1 MKPAKERG
9 RAQKIKKYLAFLGI
23 LLAISLA
30 ANKTFALSL
39 KEFFEQP
46 LPNVL
51 EFMDKAGIWI
61 KNWSFEAWEFL
72 KNIYNWSLEN
82 ILAKIWQGIIWLG
95 TTVKNGITGGLNFVV
110 EIFKKILG
118 R

>member
-9 RAQKIKKYLAFLGI
+9 RTQKIKKYLAFLGI

-51 EFMDKAGIWI
+51 EFMDRAGESI
-61 KNWSFEAWEFL
+61 KTLSLQLWEWLKTIYSWS
-72 KNIYNWSLEN
+72 IDN
-82 ILAKIWQGIIWLG
+82 ILSKIWQGIIWLG
-95 TTVKNGITGGLNFVV
+95 TTVKDGITGGLDFVV
-110 EIFKKILG
+110 EIFKKILKQ
-118 R
+118 